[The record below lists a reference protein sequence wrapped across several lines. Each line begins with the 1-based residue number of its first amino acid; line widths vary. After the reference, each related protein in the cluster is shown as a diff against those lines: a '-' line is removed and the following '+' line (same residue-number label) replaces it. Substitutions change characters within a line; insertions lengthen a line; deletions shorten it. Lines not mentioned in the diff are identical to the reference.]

1 MALNNSAV
9 RYGTVA
15 MTLHWLIAIAII
27 TLLVVGK
34 YMEGLPNSDP
44 NKFALYQ
51 LHKSSG
57 LTVLGLSVLRLVWRL
72 ASAVPAMPASMPV
85 WQRWGAHA
93 SHLAFYVLIIA
104 IPLSGWATASTSSS
118 GIPTLWFGL
127 FEVPHLPGL
136 PGGEAREDAHELL
149 EEMHE
154 LLGNLMILLLIVHV
168 GAALKHHFWD
178 GDTVLRR
185 MLPFTKVE

>member
-1 MALNNSAV
+1 MYNSET

-15 MTLHWLIAIAII
+15 MILHWLIAIAII

-44 NKFALYQ
+44 SKFFLYQ
-51 LHKSSG
+51 MHKSSG
-57 LTVLGLSVLRLVWRL
+57 LTVLVLSIARIVWRL
-72 ASAVPAMPASMPV
+72 TNVVPPLPAATPFLL
-85 WQRWGAHA
+85 RWAAHA

-104 IPLSGWATASTSSS
+104 IPLSGWAAASTSSS
-118 GIPTLWFGL
+118 GVPTVWFGL
-127 FEVPHLPGL
+127 FEVPSFPGL
-136 PGGEAREDAHELL
+136 PEGEAREEAHEFA
-149 EEMHE
+149 EEVHE

-178 GDTVLRR
+178 RDTVLRR